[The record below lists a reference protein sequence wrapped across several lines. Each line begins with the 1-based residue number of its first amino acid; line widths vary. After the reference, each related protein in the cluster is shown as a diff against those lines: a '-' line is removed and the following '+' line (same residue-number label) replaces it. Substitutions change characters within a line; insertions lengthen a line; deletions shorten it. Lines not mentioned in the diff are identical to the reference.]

1 MQEIRFQDVA
11 MVDEKKELAQTAKLF
26 EYMAQFQ
33 KTIKI
38 TPVVIKK
45 GKMIERILATRPH
58 SYNSKALK
66 HLAAT
71 TTINV
76 SIKLTPR
83 EVTNAKAAVGTMS
96 LTTLFAAAPAKT
108 KVDNYNNPADVSPGK
123 EES

>member
-1 MQEIRFQDVA
+1 
-11 MVDEKKELAQTAKLF
+11 MVGEKKKLAQTAKLF

-38 TPVVIKK
+38 TPAVIKST
-45 GKMIERILATRPH
+45 KMIERIPRNSTH
-58 SYNSKALK
+58 FHNSKALR

-71 TTINV
+71 TTVNV
-76 SIKLTPR
+76 PIKLTPR

-108 KVDNYNNPADVSPGK
+108 KIDNHNNPTDVPPGK
-123 EES
+123 EESFHTI